1 MDQDVG
7 CGGRVCKVK
16 LWPHSA
22 LMLEST
28 QAQVK
33 QLIKRF
39 SKGSKVANMPSADL
53 LMAFEPVPMGDRQV
67 VFAAPVEGNDDAG
80 IVNMTVV
87 MQTYTVEDGMDTAP
101 FHGLTL
107 SCTPLK
113 LAAGERNKTNWP
125 LLDGVVDEFPGFNVL
140 LENCL

>member
-1 MDQDVG
+1 MDQGVG
-7 CGGRVCKVK
+7 CGGRGCKVK

-80 IVNMTVV
+80 IVKMTVV
-87 MQTYTVEDGMDTAP
+87 MQTYTVVM
-101 FHGLTL
+101 
-107 SCTPLK
+107 
-113 LAAGERNKTNWP
+113 
-125 LLDGVVDEFPGFNVL
+125 
-140 LENCL
+140 